1 MKRVEGIVRHESRV
15 RLSRRQFLSRASAG
29 AVTLS
34 SGAPFSISHGGGG
47 LQTVHKAANLEVLVA
62 SDGHFF
68 LPTDFLIAPDSPPAE
83 RQAVLNAGGHT
94 GDQLQLTNNVAII
107 RVRSELILVDA
118 GAGPRHQ
125 PTAGKLAANL
135 RTAGLQPADVTTV
148 VLTHAHPD
156 HLWGVLSADDS
167 PIYPNASYVISAR
180 ELDVWSD
187 PDVLRTL
194 PTALQQ
200 DRIVS
205 GARNHLARIRDK
217 VRTVRGGDEIA
228 SGVRVIETP
237 GHTPGHISLELAGG
251 DGLLIG
257 ADALTHALVSFQHPS
272 WKVRV
277 DHESDRGVAT
287 RLRLLDRLATDK
299 MRLLGAHLPAPGA
312 GFVERKDG
320 AYRFV
325 PA

>member
-1 MKRVEGIVRHESRV
+1 M
-15 RLSRRQFLSRASAG
+15 
-29 AVTLS
+29 
-34 SGAPFSISHGGGG
+34 
-47 LQTVHKAANLEVLVA
+47 
-62 SDGHFF
+62 
-68 LPTDFLIAPDSPPAE
+68 
-83 RQAVLNAGGHT
+83 
-94 GDQLQLTNNVAII
+94 
-107 RVRSELILVDA
+107 
-118 GAGPRHQ
+118 
-125 PTAGKLAANL
+125 
-135 RTAGLQPADVTTV
+135 
-148 VLTHAHPD
+148 
-156 HLWGVLSADDS
+156 
-167 PIYPNASYVISAR
+167 
-180 ELDVWSD
+180 
-187 PDVLRTL
+187 
-194 PTALQQ
+194 
-200 DRIVS
+200 S

-320 AYRFV
+320 AYRSV

>member
-1 MKRVEGIVRHESRV
+1 VAHESRV
-15 RLSRRQFLSRASAG
+15 HLSRRQFLSQASAG

-34 SGAPFSISHGGGG
+34 AGAALPIWRGGGG
-47 LQTVHKAANLEVLVA
+47 LQTVHKAAGLEVLVA

-68 LPTDFLIAPDSPPAE
+68 LPTHFLIAPDSPPPD
-83 RQAVLNAGGHT
+83 RQAVLKAGGHT

-107 RVRSELILVDA
+107 RVRSDVILVDA

-125 PTAGKLAANL
+125 PTAGKLVTNL
-135 RTAGLQPADVTTV
+135 KSADIQPADVTTV

-156 HLWGVLSADDS
+156 HLWGVLDADDK

-180 ELDVWSD
+180 ELEVWSA
-187 PDVLRTL
+187 PDVLRAL
-194 PTALQQ
+194 PTVLQQ

-217 VRTVRGGDEIA
+217 VRTVRGGDDIV
-228 SGVRVIETP
+228 SGVRVLDTP
-237 GHTPGHISLELAGG
+237 GHTQGHVSLELAGG

-257 ADALTHALVSFQHPS
+257 ADALTHVLVSFQHPS
-272 WKVRV
+272 WKVPV
-277 DHESDRGVAT
+277 DHEGERGVAT

-299 MRLLGAHLPAPGA
+299 LRLLGAHLPAPGA
-312 GFVERKDG
+312 GFVERRDG